1 MSEQVSNIGL
11 LKRIE
16 HQKGLS
22 RELIEFGHFLL
33 SKDQG
38 LTNDA
43 FLACLGCMNAF
54 QDGRTAVDSSYLQT
68 LMRDLTLNNFS
79 SIKID
84 QELIKASII
93 GLPGEYNLFIYE
105 NGLLYVHTF
114 FEYEVHL
121 TEWIKEKAAI
131 TLDLNDD
138 QQHIVDQIY
147 PERHDDES
155 DLQKSA
161 VLLSLIKQLVFLTGG
176 PGTGKTYTVQKM
188 IELHRAV
195 FGDGYKIRLAAP
207 TGKAAQ
213 RINDTIAHL
222 DDDNLK
228 AQTIHRLLGATMG
241 FGSFKY
247 SQERLLPVDLLIVDE
262 ASMMDISLWMA
273 LINAMPPD
281 AKLIIVG
288 DNNQLAS
295 VEAGAVLNDI
305 CELSDNTF
313 TEKIAKRIGVTEIA
327 QEKPTLNDCII
338 TLTKSK
344 RFGDQT
350 GIQALAEAIRTENA
364 ELAIELLED
373 DSLNDIRLMNY
384 SSDQIQQ
391 LIDEYA
397 IQPFFEGAEEVTL
410 NDYSILCALKNGP
423 LGSVRLNTQI
433 ERKLKNKLGVSVAKE
448 WYQNRKVI
456 ITRNQHSIN
465 VQNGEIGIFN
475 SATEH
480 VQFVGSKVPVS
491 RLQFFE
497 PGYCITIHKSQGSE
511 YKHVAILFPE
521 AKNRVL
527 SKELLYTGVTRAG
540 LSVLIVG
547 DRQLIKDTI
556 QSPTLRNSGLQQ
568 KLWEL

>member
-1 MSEQVSNIGL
+1 MSDQISNAGL
-11 LKRIE
+11 LKNIE
-16 HQKGLS
+16 RQKALS
-22 RELIEFGHFLL
+22 HEVIEFGHFLL
-33 SKDQG
+33 NVDQRIS
-38 LTNDA
+38 NEV

-68 LMRDLTLNNFS
+68 LMRDLKLNNFS
-79 SIKID
+79 SIQLD
-84 QELIKASII
+84 MELYQASII

-105 NGLLYVHTF
+105 NGLLYIHAF
-114 FEYEVHL
+114 YEFEL
-121 TEWIKEKAAI
+121 QLAEWIKQKAAI
-131 TLDLNDD
+131 TLHLTAD
-138 QQHIVDQIY
+138 QLQIVEQMYAVNQTEETDYQN
-147 PERHDDES
+147 
-155 DLQKSA
+155 SA

-195 FGDGYKIRLAAP
+195 FGEGYKIRLAAP

-222 DDDNLK
+222 GDENLK
-228 AQTIHRLLGATMG
+228 AQTIHRLLGATSG

-247 SQERLLPVDLLIVDE
+247 SKERPLPVDLLIVDE
-262 ASMMDISLWMA
+262 ASMMDISLWVA
-273 LINAMPPD
+273 LINALPEH
-281 AKLIIVG
+281 ARLIIVG

-305 CELSDNTF
+305 CQLSDNSF
-313 TEKIAKRIGVTEIA
+313 TEKIANKIGVKEIATEIS
-327 QEKPTLNDCII
+327 ELNDCII

-364 ELAIELLED
+364 DLAIELLED
-373 DSLNDIRLMNY
+373 KSISDIRLLDH
-384 SSDQIQQ
+384 SADQINQ

-397 IQPFFEGAEEVTL
+397 IHPFFENDEEASL

-423 LGSVRLNTQI
+423 LGNIRLNTLI
-433 ERKLKNKLGVSVAKE
+433 EKKLKTEIGISLAKE
-448 WYQNRKVI
+448 WYPNRKI
-456 ITRNQHSIN
+456 IVTRNQHSIN

-475 SATEH
+475 SEIDN
-480 VQFVGSKVPVS
+480 VQFMGSKVPVS
-491 RLQFFE
+491 RLQYYE

-511 YKHVAILFPE
+511 YKHVAILLPK

-547 DRQLIKDTI
+547 DRQLVKNTI
-556 QSPTLRNSGLQQ
+556 QSPTLRSSGLQQ
-568 KLWEL
+568 KLWQ